1 MSNWIW
7 VWHWHHLAQ
16 IIGVV
21 HEILC
26 SIKTRLIDYIRLTNW
41 QGCNNAFDLALG
53 MIKRHNQRELNMAR
67 GRQVHGWLT
76 HLTNE
81 WISLFNQSILSKLRE
96 WFKRGKGLSFVHCDE
111 QRNNK
116 ESSLLTTNR
125 WPVLCQPTFSK
136 NDKESSLLT
145 TNRWPVL
152 CQPTF
157 SKLDER
163 ADSFEKKASEMLTI
177 RPEMQQSKAKLVYS
191 FSTLPWPL
199 PRHVSI

>member
-111 QRNNK
+111 QRN
-116 ESSLLTTNR
+116 
-125 WPVLCQPTFSK
+125 
-136 NDKESSLLT
+136 DKESSLLT